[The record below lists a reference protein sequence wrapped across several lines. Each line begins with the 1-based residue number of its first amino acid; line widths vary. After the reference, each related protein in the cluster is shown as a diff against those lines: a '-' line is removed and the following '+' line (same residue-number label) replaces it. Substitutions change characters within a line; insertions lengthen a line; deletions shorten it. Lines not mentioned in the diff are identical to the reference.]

1 MYYGNVKW
9 DKIKREF
16 WINMIHE
23 EKKVA
28 KIIEE
33 LTMFFFTV
41 GANEIET
48 KIKRDENSDFIWMSA
63 NYDPEYRDEL
73 DYLNEFLNEEK
84 NAGLED
90 IYWELAGSGD
100 PGETS
105 QLLLIGMMIDK
116 AEIEITDTRVELKLY
131 KEFKDG
137 Y

>member
-1 MYYGNVKW
+1 
-9 DKIKREF
+9 
-16 WINMIHE
+16 MIHE

-41 GANEIET
+41 GADEIET
-48 KIKRDENSDFIWMSA
+48 RIKRDDHSDFIWMSA

-100 PGETS
+100 PGEAS

-116 AEIEITDTRVELKLY
+116 AEIEISDSKVEVKLY
-131 KEFKDG
+131 KQFKDG

>member
-1 MYYGNVKW
+1 MV
-9 DKIKREF
+9 
-16 WINMIHE
+16 HE

-41 GANEIET
+41 GSDEIET
-48 KIKRDENSDFIWMSA
+48 RIKRDENSDFIWISA
-63 NYDPEYRDEL
+63 NYNPKYRDEL
-73 DYLNEFLNEEK
+73 DYLDEFLNKEK
-84 NAGLED
+84 NDGLED

-116 AEIEITDTRVELKLY
+116 SEIEISDTRVELKLY
-131 KEFKDG
+131 KKFKEG
-137 Y
+137 F

>member
-1 MYYGNVKW
+1 
-9 DKIKREF
+9 
-16 WINMIHE
+16 MIHE

-41 GANEIET
+41 GSDEIET
-48 KIKRDENSDFIWMSA
+48 RIKRNDHSDVIWMSA
-63 NYDPEYRDEL
+63 NYNPEYREEL

-100 PGETS
+100 PGESS
-105 QLLLIGMMIDK
+105 QLLLLGMMIDK
-116 AEIEITDTRVELKLY
+116 AEIKITDTRVEVKLY
-131 KEFKDG
+131 KNFQEG

>member
-1 MYYGNVKW
+1 MV
-9 DKIKREF
+9 
-16 WINMIHE
+16 HE

-41 GANEIET
+41 GADEIET
-48 KIKRDENSDFIWMSA
+48 RIKRDDKSDVIWIGA
-63 NYDPEYRDEL
+63 NYNPEYRDEL
-73 DYLNEFLNEEK
+73 DYLNEFLNKEK
-84 NAGLED
+84 NDGLED

-116 AEIEITDTRVELKLY
+116 AEIDITDTKVEVKMY
-131 KEFKDG
+131 KAFKDG